1 MQMSITALEHPNAKA
16 HYDDEHGIVYVTYTG
31 LLTAEASV
39 AVYDWLG
46 DLIAEVGID
55 MMYGEV
61 FDFRDVE
68 EFMPDNLLEAR
79 RKSRGYNLR
88 NNVKKLPVAM
98 IVSNFYQEE
107 ILRGPMQN
115 VEENKRKRIV
125 RNLADAIAFLHEWHA
140 EQEES

>member
-1 MQMSITALEHPNAKA
+1 MSVPALNHPNATA
-16 HYDDEHGIVYVTYTG
+16 EYNAEEGIAYITYNG
-31 LLTAEASV
+31 NLTAEV
-39 AVYDWLG
+39 TTVVYDWLSE
-46 DLIAEVGID
+46 LIEAIGID
-55 MMYGEV
+55 NMYGEV

-68 EFMPDNLLEAR
+68 EFMPDNLLQAR

-88 NNVKKLPVAM
+88 NDVKKLPVAM

-125 RNLADAIAFLHEWHA
+125 RKMDDALAFLHEWHA
-140 EQEES
+140 DEESS